1 MTSYTSGP
9 WKVVGSYIS
18 APSWEGFCK
27 VYRLESDADVAESD
41 ANARLI
47 AHAPEL
53 VEALEAIERDMTIC
67 DNENDCVGEVFQVW
81 LTRKQLE
88 QARDLLA
95 AIRGDA

>member
-53 VEALEAIERDMTIC
+53 VEALEAAMGWMDALK
-67 DNENDCVGEVFQVW
+67 VGGIVPVGRRALVELKIQ
-81 LTRKQLE
+81 E
-88 QARDLLA
+88 IGDLLA